1 MAKRQAHK
9 TEVKRTW
16 ETSNGD
22 RIHVE
27 LLDGRTGSGWKNPRR
42 AIKDAESKDIPQFYF
57 SEGPYY
63 ARISAID
70 RETALEVYKLKNPR
84 RVHGATIYCSE

>member
-42 AIKDAESKDIPQFYF
+42 
-57 SEGPYY
+57 
-63 ARISAID
+63 
-70 RETALEVYKLKNPR
+70 
-84 RVHGATIYCSE
+84 VHGATIYCSE